1 MGRTPKHN
9 LPQIAADGAQTRK
22 SDESQHT
29 ADHKD
34 CPACI
39 EANLLLIQIDSDF
52 SRLPFS
58 QAATLWMVI
67 RRQRRN
73 LKPRT
78 HESTQGYIDALE
90 KFFGAIRLC
99 DITPGHLHAYQLA
112 RAANSI
118 AINGREVQPW
128 KHMAGHSIVNH
139 EISTLGQILKHC
151 KLWEK
156 LQPYYS
162 PEGIPKWSPRD
173 ILSEE
178 DEEDLFSKGA
188 SHPEAALAY
197 WVACITDN
205 TTAAGCELRG
215 LQLKNIFLRTGKDI
229 SEIYIPKEAVKNS
242 SRPRKISLNRTAR
255 WAVEQC
261 YKRALSLGCTDPEHY
276 LFPFRL
282 NRVKRNEKVC
292 VSRAKWDP
300 ERPAT
305 RWFLRKSWE
314 KLRKATGFTQ
324 LNPHDLRHQCITRL
338 LENGVEPETVRA
350 IAGHVTE
357 QMMQY
362 YSHHR
367 RQTKYNAVMAI
378 ELDQQKRRKQGPQP
392 VRRTA

>member
-1 MGRTPKHN
+1 MTRNPKI
-9 LPQIAADGAQTRK
+9 QIKNTRGSAGARKDGL
-22 SDESQHT
+22 QHT
-29 ADHKD
+29 ADHYN

-39 EANLLLIQIDSDF
+39 EENLILIQIDSDF

-58 QAATLWMVI
+58 QASKLWMAI
-67 RRQRRN
+67 RKQRRS
-73 LKPRT
+73 LKLRT
-78 HESTQGYIDALE
+78 HETNQGYIDALD

-99 DITPGHLHAYQLA
+99 DITPGHLRAYQLA
-112 RAANSI
+112 RGSNSLTI
-118 AINGREVQPW
+118 KGREVRPW
-128 KHMAGHSIVNH
+128 KRPAGHSILNH
-139 EISTLGQILKHC
+139 EISALGQILKHC

-156 LQPYYS
+156 IQPYYT

-178 DEEDLFSKGA
+178 DEEDLFSKAA
-188 SHPEAALAY
+188 SHPEASLAY
-197 WVACITDN
+197 WVACITNN

-215 LQLKNIFLRTGKDI
+215 LRLKHIFLRDSNDI
-229 SEIYIPKEAVKNS
+229 SEIYIPEDAVKNN
-242 SRPRKISLNRTAR
+242 SRPRKIALNRTAR

-261 YKRALSLGCTDPEHY
+261 YKRALELGSTEPNHF

-282 NRVKRNEKVC
+282 NRVKKNEKTS

-300 ERPAT
+300 TRPAT
-305 RWFLRKSWE
+305 RWFLRKSWD
-314 KLRKATGFTQ
+314 KLRKATGFTR

-338 LENGVEPETVRA
+338 LEKGVEAETVRA

-367 RQTKYNAVMAI
+367 RQTKYDAVMAI
-378 ELDQQKRRKQGPQP
+378 ELNKKDRIQREPRL
-392 VRRTA
+392 VRRSA

>member
-1 MGRTPKHN
+1 MGRIPKYKPVGN
-9 LPQIAADGAQTRK
+9 VADGAQTRIDK
-22 SDESQHT
+22 LQHT
-29 ADHKD
+29 ADHHN

-39 EANLLLIQIDSDF
+39 GANLLLIQIDSDF

-58 QAATLWMVI
+58 QASTLWMVI

-78 HESTQGYIDALE
+78 HESNQGYIDALD
-90 KFFGAIRLC
+90 KFFGPTRLC
-99 DITPGHLHAYQLA
+99 DITPGQLHEYQLV
-112 RAANSI
+112 RATNTLPV
-118 AINGREVQPW
+118 NGREEHPW
-128 KHMAGHSIVNH
+128 KRAAGHSIINH
-139 EISTLGQILKHC
+139 ELSALGQILKHC

-156 LQPYYS
+156 LKPYYS

-178 DEEDLFSKGA
+178 DEEDLFCKAA

-197 WVACITDN
+197 WVACITNN

-215 LQLKNIFLRTGKDI
+215 LRLKNIFLRDKDDI
-229 SEIYIPKEAVKNS
+229 SEIYIPEDAVKNN
-242 SRPRKISLNRTAR
+242 SRPRKIALNRTAR

-261 YKRALSLGCTDPEHY
+261 YKRALEIGSTRPEHY

-282 NRVKRNEKVC
+282 NRVKRSEKVC

-300 ERPAT
+300 TRPAT
-305 RWFLRKSWE
+305 RWFLRKSWD
-314 KLRKATGFTQ
+314 KLRKATGFQ
-324 LNPHDLRHQCITRL
+324 NLNPHDLRHQCITRL

-367 RQTKYNAVMAI
+367 RQTKYDAVMAI
-378 ELDQQKRRKQGPQP
+378 ELNKKDRIKAGPRM
-392 VRRTA
+392 VRRSA

>member
-1 MGRTPKHN
+1 MGHISQHRSS
-9 LPQIAADGAQTRK
+9 QYAADGAQTRIDK
-22 SDESQHT
+22 SQHT
-29 ADHKD
+29 ANHHN

-52 SRLPFS
+52 SRLPFN
-58 QAATLWMVI
+58 QASTLWMEI

-78 HESTQGYIDALE
+78 HESNQGYIDALE

-99 DITPGHLHAYQLA
+99 DITPGHLRAYQLA

-118 AINGREVQPW
+118 SVSGRERHPW
-128 KHMAGHSIVNH
+128 KRTAGHSIINH
-139 EISTLGQILKHC
+139 EISALAQILKHC

-156 LQPYYS
+156 IQPYYS

-178 DEEDLFSKGA
+178 DEEDLFSKAA

-197 WVACITDN
+197 WVACITNN

-215 LQLKNIFLRTGKDI
+215 LRLKNIFLRGKED
-229 SEIYIPKEAVKNS
+229 SEIYIPEDAVKNN

-261 YKRALSLGCTDPEHY
+261 YKRALAIGSTNPEHY

-282 NRVKRNEKVC
+282 NRVKKTEKVC
-292 VSRAKWDP
+292 ASRAKWDSA
-300 ERPAT
+300 RPAT
-305 RWFLRKSWE
+305 RWFLRKSWD
-314 KLRKATGFTQ
+314 KLRKATGFVN

-350 IAGHVTE
+350 IAGYVTE

-367 RQTKYNAVMAI
+367 RQAKYNAVMAI
-378 ELDQQKRRKQGPQP
+378 ELNAKDRIKPGPRMLRK
-392 VRRTA
+392 TA